1 MRFKTLDAWLQ
12 WQEGL
17 HPKAI
22 DLGLDRVLEVARRL
36 GITRSEASV
45 ITVAGTNGKGS
56 SLGMLDAIYREA
68 GYRVGLYTSPHVHRY
83 NERIQIDGE
92 MVRDEAL
99 CAAFEAVDRARG
111 DVSLSYFEFG
121 TLAALLLFSG
131 RNLDLILLEVGLGGR
146 LDAVNVIDPDLAL
159 ITSIDVDHVEW
170 LGSDREQIGREKAG
184 IMRPGKPVIIS
195 DPAPPGSIQAE
206 SERIGSHL
214 FRLGYEFRYQ
224 KTASGW
230 NWRSDRTI
238 YEDLPLPGLKGDFQL
253 QNAAGVIAVIETLS
267 DTLPVRRE
275 SLARGIQRASVIG
288 RLMQTG
294 TDPEVLL
301 DVAHNPQSTRV
312 LAEYLTEHPVPGRQ
326 LAVVGVMAD
335 KDVESMIRPLMNH
348 FDAWFVAQP
357 RLPRALAADRLADKL
372 SGLDVRGPINQFSSI
387 LEARKAAQTES
398 GRGDRIVIFGSF
410 YTVAEAQPQP
420 ETV

>member
-22 DLGLDRVLEVARRL
+22 DLGLDRVLKVARRL
-36 GITRSEASV
+36 GITRSEAVV

-56 SLGMLDAIYREA
+56 SLAMLDAIYREA
-68 GYRVGLYTSPHVHRY
+68 GYRPGLYTSPHVHRY
-83 NERIQIDGE
+83 NERIRIDGE
-92 MVRDEAL
+92 MLSDEAL
-99 CAAFEAVDRARG
+99 CEAFEAVDQARG

-121 TLAALLLFSG
+121 TLAALQLFSV
-131 RNLDLILLEVGLGGR
+131 RDLDLILLEVGLGGR

-214 FRLGYEFRYQ
+214 SRLGQEFRYQ
-224 KTASGW
+224 KSGSVW
-230 NWRSDRTI
+230 SFLSDRSH

-253 QNAAGVIAVIETLS
+253 QNAAGVIAVVESLS
-267 DTLPVRRE
+267 DKLPVSRE
-275 SLARGIQRASVIG
+275 ALAIGIQSASVIG

-326 LAVVGVMAD
+326 LAVIGVMAD
-335 KDVESMIRPLMNH
+335 KDVESMIRPLINH

-357 RLPRALAADRLADKL
+357 QLSRALGAEKLADKL
-372 SGLDVRGPINQFSSI
+372 SGLGISGNISQFTSI
-387 LEARKAAQTES
+387 QAARKAAQTET

-410 YTVAEAQPQP
+410 YTVAEAQP
-420 ETV
+420 ETL

>member
-22 DLGLDRVLEVARRL
+22 DLGLDRVREVASRL
-36 GITRSEASV
+36 GITRLGASV

-56 SLGMLDAIYREA
+56 SLAMLDAIYREA

-92 MVRDEAL
+92 MVSDEAL
-99 CAAFEAVDRARG
+99 CEAFEAVDQARG
-111 DVSLSYFEFG
+111 DDSLSYFEFG
-121 TLAALLLFSG
+121 TLAALQLFSG
-131 RNLDLILLEVGLGGR
+131 QDLDLILLEVGLGGR
-146 LDAVNVIDPDLAL
+146 LDAVNIIDPDLAL

-170 LGSDREQIGREKAG
+170 LGSDRDQIGMEKAG
-184 IMRPGKPVIIS
+184 IMRPGKPVILS

-206 SERIGSHL
+206 SDRVGSHL
-214 FRLGYEFRYQ
+214 RRLGQEFRYQ
-224 KTASGW
+224 KLGSGW
-230 NWRSDRTI
+230 SWLSDRTI

-253 QNAAGVIAVIETLS
+253 QNAAGVIEVVETLS
-267 DTLPVRRE
+267 PQFPVTRE
-275 SLARGIQRASVIG
+275 SLARGLEDVSVKG
-288 RLMQTG
+288 RLMQAG

-312 LAEYLTEHPVPGRQ
+312 LATYLTEHPMPGRQ
-326 LAVVGVMAD
+326 LAVIGVMAD
-335 KDVESMIRPLMNH
+335 KDVESMIRPLVNH

-357 RLPRALAADRLADKL
+357 LIPRALEADKL
-372 SGLDVRGPINQFSSI
+372 AEKLLMLGVSGNITQYNSI
-387 LEARKAAQTES
+387 QAARKAAQTES

-410 YTVAEAQPQP
+410 YTVAEAQP

>member
-1 MRFKTLDAWLQ
+1 MRFKTLDAWLE

-22 DLGLDRVLEVARRL
+22 DLGLDRVLEVAQRL
-36 GITRSEASV
+36 GITRSEATV

-56 SLGMLDAIYREA
+56 SLAMLEAIYREA
-68 GYRVGLYTSPHVHRY
+68 GYRLGLYTSPHVYRY
-83 NERIQIDGE
+83 NERIRIDGE
-92 MVRDEAL
+92 MVSDEAL
-99 CAAFEAVDRARG
+99 CEAFEMVDQARG
-111 DVSLSYFEFG
+111 DVTLSYFEFG
-121 TLAALLLFSG
+121 TLAALQLFSE
-131 RNLDLILLEVGLGGR
+131 RDLELILLEVGLGGR
-146 LDAVNVIDPDLAL
+146 LDAVNIIDPDLSL

-195 DPAPPGSIQAE
+195 DPAPPESIQVE

-214 FRLGYEFRYQ
+214 SRLGQEFRYQ
-224 KTASGW
+224 KSGSGW
-230 NWRSDRTI
+230 SWLSDRTH
-238 YEDLPLPGLKGDFQL
+238 YEDLPLPALKGDFQL
-253 QNAAGVIAVIETLS
+253 QNAAGVIAVVDSLS
-267 DTLPVRRE
+267 DKLPVSGE
-275 SLARGIQRASVIG
+275 PLTIGIQSASVTG

-326 LAVVGVMAD
+326 LAVIGVMAD
-335 KDVESMIRPLMNH
+335 KDVESMIRPLIKQ

-357 RLPRALAADRLADKL
+357 QLPRALEAEKLADKL
-372 SGLDVRGPINQFSSI
+372 SGLGVRGYINQFSSI
-387 LEARKAAQTES
+387 QEARKAAQTET

-410 YTVAEAQPQP
+410 YTVAEAQP
-420 ETV
+420 ETL